1 MSDVPEVRRTA
12 ETPLEIPGRPT
23 RGWLVLIGG
32 GEFSFGE
39 TEEID
44 RFLLSKMPPER
55 RTVAFLPTASG
66 SPDYAKHYG
75 EYLSKLDSS
84 VEVVNVPVYRERDAR
99 RGKNL
104 DQIRSAGLVYLG
116 GGVTNRLLDTLRDQP
131 AATTFREV
139 LDTGGVVAAIGAA
152 ADCFGEIARSMVTVG
167 APLEGLGYIPGA
179 LVISHYSDAAA
190 ADLQLLI
197 RHPATRLGIGIPER
211 TALAIAPDCRAEI
224 VGDGN
229 VAIVR
234 KPTGGEHSGAPEK

>member
-66 SPDYAKHYG
+66 SPDYARHYG
-75 EYLSKLDSS
+75 EYLSRIDSS

-104 DQIRSAGLVYLG
+104 DQIRSAGLVYVG
-116 GGVTNRLLDTLRDQP
+116 GGVTNRLLEAMRDQP

-152 ADCFGEIARSMVTVG
+152 ADCLGDITRSTLTAG

-179 LVISHYSDAAA
+179 LVLSHYSDASAPE
-190 ADLQLLI
+190 LQLMM
-197 RHPATRLGIGIPER
+197 RHPAAMLGIGIPER

-234 KPTGGEHSGAPEK
+234 KPAGEES